1 MRLNIPVLLEDA
13 PPKASAG
20 AKHASAPAHGHPHAD
35 DDHADDPSQPLPG
48 PAPVLVHV
56 GDTAIS
62 EAEIA
67 REMQHHRSADPQRAR
82 LEAARALVVR
92 ELLRIEIAAQG
103 IAEAGQLQ
111 GAETQEEA
119 AIRLLLER
127 EIHTPEPSEDAC
139 RRYFESNRERMR
151 TPSSARVRHILLA
164 APPADAFARN
174 KARELG
180 EQLIEILR
188 LEPER
193 FAELAAQ
200 HSSCPSKQD
209 GGALG
214 WISSGDTVPEFERQ
228 VFRLKPG
235 MAGLTVESRYGH
247 HVVVLEALREGEALS
262 FSDCQPRIASYL
274 EAQAK
279 QNALHQYLNILAE
292 RHGVQGVEMVD

>member
-1 MRLNIPVLLEDA
+1 
-13 PPKASAG
+13 
-20 AKHASAPAHGHPHAD
+20 
-35 DDHADDPSQPLPG
+35 
-48 PAPVLVHV
+48 
-56 GDTAIS
+56 
-62 EAEIA
+62 
-67 REMQHHRSADPQRAR
+67 MQHHRSADPQRAR
-82 LEAARALVVR
+82 LDAARALVVR
-92 ELLRIEIAAQG
+92 ELLRIEIEHQG
-103 IAEAGQLQ
+103 IAAEGPLQ

-127 EIHTPEPSEDAC
+127 EIHTPEPKQEDC
-139 RRYFESNRERMR
+139 RRYFEANRERMR
-151 TPSSARVRHILLA
+151 TPTRASVRHILLA

-174 KARELG
+174 KAREQG
-180 EQLIEILR
+180 EQLIEILK

-193 FAELAAQ
+193 FAELAAA
-200 HSSCPSKQD
+200 HSACPSKQD

-247 HVVVLEALREGEALS
+247 HVVILDQLHPGEPLE
-262 FSDCQPRIASYL
+262 FDDCQARIASYL